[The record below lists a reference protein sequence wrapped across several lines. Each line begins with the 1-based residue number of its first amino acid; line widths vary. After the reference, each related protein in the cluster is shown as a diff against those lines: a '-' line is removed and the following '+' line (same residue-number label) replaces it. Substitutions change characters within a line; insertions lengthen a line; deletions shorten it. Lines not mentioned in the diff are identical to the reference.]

1 MMKVIMMNLRK
12 RKRSLIKS
20 GQYRLE
26 SGQGGGVLSGFGDG
40 DFIKLRD
47 EHGNE
52 WCGAAERQYDDSIRF
67 RFRDAKGHYATG
79 VGDNFGITL
88 RDDQGRTW
96 RGFVD

>member
-1 MMKVIMMNLRK
+1 MNVRK
-12 RKRSLIKS
+12 RKRLGIRG

-26 SGQGGGVLSGFGDG
+26 NGAGGVLSGFSDG
-40 DFIKLRD
+40 DFIRLRD
-47 EHGNE
+47 ETGNE
-52 WCGAAERQYDDSIRF
+52 WQGAAEKQYDDSIRF
-67 RFRDAKGHYATG
+67 RFRDSQGRFATG

>member
-1 MMKVIMMNLRK
+1 MINLRK
-12 RKRSLIKS
+12 RKTLQIKG

-26 SGQGGGVLSGFGDG
+26 TGQAGGVLSGFGDD
-40 DFIKLRD
+40 DFIKLRY

-67 RFRDAKGHYATG
+67 RFRDGNGHYATG